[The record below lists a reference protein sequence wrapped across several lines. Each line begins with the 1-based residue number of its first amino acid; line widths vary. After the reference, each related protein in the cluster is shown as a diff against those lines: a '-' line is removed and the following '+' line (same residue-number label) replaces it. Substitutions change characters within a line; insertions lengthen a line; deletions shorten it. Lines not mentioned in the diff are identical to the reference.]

1 MNKKSVSKSPRILQI
16 RKDRDYDC
24 VYVKGKKIM
33 LGRSGTPEA
42 EAAFRQLQIQVL
54 TDPALA
60 SLKPQQVS
68 VENLCAAYLKY
79 AKEHDP
85 DHYFGI
91 KTAVEIL
98 LEHYEGQAV
107 DTLDTRHFLFL
118 QDMFVQHGVSRQYC
132 NMLMGYIRAMLKWGV
147 LRKLVSSQVYLEAKF
162 SPALKKGKT
171 RAYEKPPRQDVPDE
185 VINRTLPHLLPTP
198 RDMVRVQWWASMRPS
213 EVFRMKPGEID
224 MEYKTDDGV
233 VIWMYSPGIH
243 KSTWREKR
251 KAGEYFRIIPL
262 GKPEQE
268 IIAPRLVGRADT
280 DYIFS
285 PKDTM
290 MECNDRR
297 AANRKS
303 KVQPSQVK
311 RKEKRA
317 KNPKRKDRDCYD
329 RDSYNRAIK
338 RTIIAANKRLPENEQ
353 IPHWTPY
360 QLRHAAITDIVQ
372 QTGSL
377 DTARAVAGQ
386 KSISVTQGYNHAD
399 VKIAV
404 EQAVK
409 RSQ

>member
-1 MNKKSVSKSPRILQI
+1 MLQSPKLPKV

-33 LGRSGTPEA
+33 LGKSGSPEA
-42 EAAFRQLQIQVL
+42 EAAYRQIQIQIL
-54 TDPALA
+54 TDPAFSA
-60 SLKPQQVS
+60 HKPEQVT
-68 VENLCAAYLKY
+68 VDCLCFAYLQY
-79 AKEHDP
+79 AQEHDP
-85 DHYFGI
+85 AHYSGI
-91 KTAVEIL
+91 KTAVNIL
-98 LEHYEGQAV
+98 IQHYAGQPV
-107 DTLDTRHFLFL
+107 DVLDTRHFLFL
-118 QDMFVQHGVSRQYC
+118 QDMFVKHNVSRQYC
-132 NMLMGYIRAMLKWGV
+132 NMLMNYIRAMLKWGI
-147 LRKLVSSQVYLEAKF
+147 LRKLVSHQVYVEAKF
-162 SPALKKGKT
+162 IPPLKKGKT
-171 RAYEKPPRQDVPDE
+171 RAYEKPPRQDVPTE

-198 RDMVRVQWWASMRPS
+198 RDMVQVQHWASMRPS

-224 MEYKTDDGV
+224 TEYKTDDGI
-233 VIWMYSPGIH
+233 VIWMYSTGVH
-243 KSTWREKR
+243 KSTWREKN
-251 KAGEYFRIIPL
+251 KAKEYFRIIPL

-268 IIAPRLVGRADT
+268 IIAPRLVGKADT

-285 PKDTM
+285 PKDTVK
-290 MECNDRR
+290 ERIERD
-297 AANRKS
+297 AAQRKS

-311 RKEKRA
+311 RKEKST
-317 KNPKRKDRDCYD
+317 KNPKRKDRDSYD
-329 RDSYNRAIK
+329 KNSYCRAIK
-338 RTIIAANKRLPENEQ
+338 RTIDAANKRLPDNEQ

-399 VKIAV
+399 LKIAV

>member
-1 MNKKSVSKSPRILQI
+1 MTTKNVSKPTKLPQI

-42 EAAFRQLQIQVL
+42 EAAYRQLQVRML
-54 TDPALA
+54 TDPTF
-60 SLKPQQVS
+60 SVSKQQVT
-68 VENLCAAYLKY
+68 VDNLCLAYLQY
-79 AKEHDP
+79 AKEYNHS
-85 DHYFGI
+85 HYSGI

-98 LEHYEGQAV
+98 LRHFTGQTVEA
-107 DTLDTRHFLFL
+107 LDSRSFLFL
-118 QDMFVQHGVSRQYC
+118 QEMFVQYGVSRQYC
-132 NMLMGYIRAMLKWGV
+132 NMLMGYIRAMLKWGI
-147 LRKLVSSQVYLEAKF
+147 LRKLVSHQVYGEAKF
-162 SPALKKGKT
+162 IPALKKGKT
-171 RAYEKPPRQDVPDE
+171 KAYEKPPRQDVPDE

-198 RDMVRVQWWASMRPS
+198 RDMVQVQWWASMRPS
-213 EVFRMKPGEID
+213 ETCRMKAGEID
-224 MEYKTDDGV
+224 TEYKTDAGI
-233 VIWMYSPGIH
+233 VIWMYTPGTH
-243 KSTWREKR
+243 KNAWREKR
-251 KAGEYFRIIPL
+251 QRGEYVRIIPL
-262 GKPEQE
+262 GKPEQD
-268 IIAPRLVGRADT
+268 ILASRLVGKADD
-280 DYIFS
+280 DYVFS
-285 PKDTM
+285 PKDTVR
-290 MECNDRR
+290 ERIERD
-297 AANRKS
+297 ATKRKT
-303 KVQPSQVK
+303 KVPPSQVK

-329 RDSYNRAIK
+329 RNSYCRAIK
-338 RTIIAANKRLPENEQ
+338 RSINAANKHLPDGEQ